1 MIALHKP
8 ERATYGQAV
17 EAQEEYYYVK
27 CDHTGIECKYPGGPY
42 TAASK
47 YTTVKWVHIAVRV

>member
-17 EAQEEYYYVK
+17 EAQREYNSVK
-27 CDHTGIECKYPGGPY
+27 IIEDPPELICKGIGSLVCCC
-42 TAASK
+42 
-47 YTTVKWVHIAVRV
+47 

>member
-17 EAQEEYYYVK
+17 EAQAEFANMICIGNKAICWDDGLKV
-27 CDHTGIECKYPGGPY
+27 CC
-42 TAASK
+42 
-47 YTTVKWVHIAVRV
+47 

>member
-17 EAQEEYYYVK
+17 EAQREFNVVK
-27 CDHTGIECKYPGGPY
+27 MVGEPPELHCSGVGTFICCC
-42 TAASK
+42 
-47 YTTVKWVHIAVRV
+47 

>member
-17 EAQEEYYYVK
+17 EAQETEYNFVL
-27 CDHTGIECKYPGGPY
+27 CHGTLVVCKD
-42 TAASK
+42 
-47 YTTVKWVHIAVRV
+47 KWGEWRCCN

>member
-17 EAQEEYYYVK
+17 GAQMEFANTYCQTNPPLAI
-27 CDHTGIECKYPGGPY
+27 CDGVGPLCCCC
-42 TAASK
+42 
-47 YTTVKWVHIAVRV
+47 

>member
-17 EAQEEYYYVK
+17 EAQNNEYYFVH
-27 CDHTGIECKYPGGPY
+27 CDMKNGVICKDLGGPF
-42 TAASK
+42 TCCG
-47 YTTVKWVHIAVRV
+47 

>member
-17 EAQEEYYYVK
+17 EAQKTEYYFVH
-27 CDHTGIECKYPGGPY
+27 CDIFNGVTCKGLGGPL
-42 TAASK
+42 TAA
-47 YTTVKWVHIAVRV
+47 VRMPFCGSPS

>member
-17 EAQEEYYYVK
+17 EAQYEYKNMICTEEEAD
-27 CDHTGIECKYPGGPY
+27 CWDPG
-42 TAASK
+42 K
-47 YTTVKWVHIAVRV
+47 KVCC

>member
-17 EAQEEYYYVK
+17 EAQETEYILQLCGFV
-27 CDHTGIECKYPGGPY
+27 
-42 TAASK
+42 
-47 YTTVKWVHIAVRV
+47 AVCSLPWGTKTCC

>member
-42 TAASK
+42 NCC
-47 YTTVKWVHIAVRV
+47 I

>member
-17 EAQEEYYYVK
+17 EAQYEYQNMV
-27 CDHTGIECKYPGGPY
+27 CDAYDARCWDPG
-42 TAASK
+42 
-47 YTTVKWVHIAVRV
+47 HRRCC